1 MTLVVVSSSLTT
13 YPLQNNKNTNLLFLK
28 KLNIKKIEF
37 NFKNNIYYS
46 NIFQLKNFYNNIK
59 LLYYYFYFEKSFNF
73 NKFFCKNTYYVCLN
87 KKKKPLLYINY

>member
-37 NFKNNIYYS
+37 NFKNNIYYN
-46 NIFQLKNFYNNIK
+46 NIFQLKNYYNNNIK
-59 LLYYYFYFEKSFNF
+59 LLYYYFFFEKSFNF
-73 NKFFCKNTYYVCLN
+73 NKFFSKKTYYVCLN
-87 KKKKPLLYINY
+87 KKKKQYYI